1 MSRFFRRGIS
11 GRGRIQPQLC
21 SWRLNDVP
29 PADRA
34 EFMLRFCKDVLEDV
48 DADVAEAER
57 ANTVKIAYFAVN
69 GIVRSLFS
77 ETP

>member
-1 MSRFFRRGIS
+1 
-11 GRGRIQPQLC
+11 
-21 SWRLNDVP
+21 
-29 PADRA
+29 
-34 EFMLRFCKDVLEDV
+34 MLRFCKDVLEDV